1 MGGSQEEWDGF
12 LQVQDSRNYV
22 PQNMDDG
29 RSKDSTGVLDTEEI
43 VFISVGFRFVL
54 SEPLLEQA
62 QYELKIRLLS
72 EITKAQPWQRKI
84 SDRQAGPCD
93 EVMRRAG

>member
-1 MGGSQEEWDGF
+1 MGGSQEERDDF

-29 RSKDSTGVLDTEEI
+29 RSKDSKGVLDTEEI

-62 QYELKIRLLS
+62 QYGLKIRLLS
-72 EITKAQPWQRKI
+72 EIRAQPWQRKI
-84 SDRQAGPCD
+84 SDIQAGPCD